1 MKREH
6 GSTSGDPN
14 AMLDRL
20 FELTGLLSEEM
31 ARSLGARG
39 LTRARAA
46 VVWRLFHQGPMTQ
59 RRLSAA
65 LRVTPRN
72 VTGLLDALEEG
83 GFVARSPHPT
93 DRRATLV
100 TITAKGRTAAHAM
113 HEDHEEFA
121 ARLFAGLPAKDL
133 RVFDAVLDHV
143 LELCGR
149 GNRADR
155 IGAARAVDAG
165 DAPV

>member
-1 MKREH
+1 MTRQD
-6 GSTSGDPN
+6 GSTTGDPN

-20 FELTGLLSEEM
+20 FELTGLLGEEM
-31 ARSLGARG
+31 AQSLGTRG

-46 VVWRLFHQGPMTQ
+46 VVWRLFHQGSMTQ
-59 RRLSAA
+59 RKLSAA

-100 TITAKGRTAAHAM
+100 TITTKGRATAHAM

-121 ARLFAGLPAKDL
+121 ARLFAGLPTEDL
-133 RVFDAVLDHV
+133 RTFDTVLHQV
-143 LELCGR
+143 LARCGR
-149 GNRADR
+149 QERAAW
-155 IGAARAVDAG
+155 IGATQAVDAR
-165 DAPV
+165 DTPV